1 MYPMTQI
8 VSGTTRSYREKDF
21 AITTDGAAWAASQ
34 YVYGNLKILQPYQN
48 GQLFNYFE
56 ENSALVRERFEYEGE
71 KFNFG
76 TAGKGFDLDE
86 KAKNIILDSR
96 VSPLMAS
103 EEMLRNMPKTQ
114 IYAMEHDILRDD
126 AILFHQA
133 AKKAGN
139 KNIELKRIKTF
150 EIEFLLIC
158 FSTFKP

>member
-1 MYPMTQI
+1 
-8 VSGTTRSYREKDF
+8 
-21 AITTDGAAWAASQ
+21 
-34 YVYGNLKILQPYQN
+34 
-48 GQLFNYFE
+48 
-56 ENSALVRERFEYEGE
+56 
-71 KFNFG
+71 
-76 TAGKGFDLDE
+76 
-86 KAKNIILDSR
+86 
-96 VSPLMAS
+96 MAP